1 MLSSYAS
8 MNNYCI
14 AVKEQGENIVFLRK
28 IVKGGADKSYGIQVA
43 RLAGVPEPV
52 IARARELVQEL
63 SDADITVRAREL
75 AQGASQQGKRRVA
88 KADELEL
95 KQMSMFDTVSEQEI
109 IKEILELELNRM
121 SPIDALNTLDKLQ
134 ARLRNRWTNG

>member
-1 MLSSYAS
+1 M
-8 MNNYCI
+8 
-14 AVKEQGENIVFLRK
+14 
-28 IVKGGADKSYGIQVA
+28 
-43 RLAGVPEPV
+43 
-52 IARARELVQEL
+52 QEL